1 MFSHT
6 PITKFRQLHIVY
18 KKLLAKVEKI
28 NYNVLKLRKD
38 YLIMAKIKLKNILEL
53 SSYMKIL
60 IDENVEM
67 DENGN
72 YLINVAYE
80 RVSTDRQADLGYG
93 LDIQEKD
100 ILGYAKSNDLKN
112 LVVFIDDGYTGTNMD
127 RPALQGIINIIN
139 QFNDGKIH
147 IRINMMIIPKIDRL
161 GRTLLGTLQ
170 FIQDYIVAAKDSK
183 GSLINRN
190 KEDISFISVAEKY
203 CRIEQDNPQSKFLL
217 MLFATLAEF
226 DRDLIVEKLKKGR
239 LQRVSSGKWM
249 GGGIPPYGY
258 KYDKEIGKLVIVPE
272 EAENVKEIF
281 RLYIEEK
288 MPPAKIADR
297 LHLKN
302 ERLVINILKRKT
314 SAGYIIYND
323 VEYKGEHDPIISLK
337 RWEEAQDEMELR
349 SVLRS
354 ESNYLLTGLLYC
366 GECGAKLRYQKW
378 DKKTNECKL
387 ICYSQQSSKPSLVKD
402 ENCDNQKYWQS
413 DIENA
418 VISELFK
425 LTYLGSSAKK
435 SAPAF
440 DPIAAL
446 NEELKKEMRK
456 LSKLYDF
463 EDDAEDGGDDV
474 LKDKILNTR
483 KRITELKAQIES
495 EREQEKIKRKVK
507 RAKEIFRSLES
518 TWEHMTQKEK
528 QAVCQELI
536 HKVIVYKDCTVD
548 VHLKLKS
555 YLINK

>member
-6 PITKFRQLHIVY
+6 PISKFRQLHIVF

-28 NYNVLKLRKD
+28 NYNVFKLRKD
-38 YLIMAKIKLKNILEL
+38 YLIMAKIRLKNILEL

-80 RVSTDRQADLGYG
+80 RVSTDRQADLGFG

-100 ILGYAKSNDLKN
+100 IMNYATSNQLKN
-112 LVVFIDDGYTGTNMD
+112 LVVFIDDGHTGTTMD
-127 RPALQGIINIIN
+127 RPALNGITRMIRD
-139 QFNDGKIH
+139 FNDGKIH
-147 IRINMMIIPKIDRL
+147 IRINTMIIPKIDRL

-170 FIQDYIVAAKDSK
+170 FIQDYIVSSRDSK
-183 GSLINRN
+183 GSLINKN
-190 KEDISFISVAEKY
+190 KDDINFISVAENY
-203 CRIEQDNPQSKFLL
+203 CRIERNNPQGKFLL
-217 MLFATLAEF
+217 MLFASLAEF

-239 LQRVSSGKWM
+239 LERVASGKWM

-258 KYDKEIGKLVIVPE
+258 KYDKEQGKLVVVPE

-323 VEYKGEHDPIISLK
+323 VEYKGEHDPIISLE

-378 DKKTNECKL
+378 DKKTGECKL

-463 EDDAEDGGDDV
+463 EDDAEDGEDDV